1 MTDGPGQGVLSI
13 PLPVY
18 EALRRLREDL
28 GYPTYGELIRS
39 LIEAK
44 YPGRSEI

>member
-1 MTDGPGQGVLSI
+1 VSDGPNQAVLSI
-13 PLPVY
+13 PMPVKK
-18 EALRRLREDL
+18 ALERLREDL
-28 GYPTYGELIRS
+28 GYPTYGDLIRQ